1 MQLSPID
8 IDYLHQESIGGVI
21 ADGLTVLY
29 NTQPEKPI
37 EFLAKWLLQYC
48 KTSTQKTHFYDDLQ
62 KKEQNIQNFIQQQK
76 QEKEKLE
83 ELLQFK
89 QQTIQQELNYIEY
102 LRNHP
107 YHQELIIQ
115 EFPDFLMKKF
125 NLSGVYI
132 CYFTHQKQE
141 VDIDLVDDE
150 NAFINQ
156 KAPKLLKYVGTS
168 SNQKFLLNLN
178 LTEQA
183 ILTYEVLKPPP
194 VEEGKAPEVYK
205 GCYIPDVVKESK
217 IYFHRFP
224 KLGCYFAIPMNFET
238 SLFEDAFDAGLM
250 NRIKYNSEVETQ
262 KQEIKAK
269 ELEHAEQLQNAENEE
284 QKQQLE
290 DEYQNYL
297 SSLPQIVEPSFLG
310 IQQQYIVCGDTL
322 GQDRKLSQEERNQ
335 LYDMIQQF
343 GQSYQEKEIALL
355 SEDINQQIE
364 YHNTI
369 PEKLEENYLDQE
381 NQFVEQQAVNLEEL
395 KQTNERD
402 YNYEI
407 ECIKFDFLKQQFT
420 AKDFAS
426 TFLNLTKRRVIKFP
440 NIIKAL
446 FYLLG
451 YKKEEITLENKLNW
465 KIVASYIDYRF
476 LAKLALINHRGPKE
490 APLQHATI
498 FRLEKLIDIYDEE
511 KVMNYNWA
519 LGYLQRFLTL
529 YCKLRREDVAIRK
542 EILQE
547 KRVQLQ
553 AAKEQLAQLLEQKEI
568 DLQTARTNFQGEEGE
583 EFDEQKWIEQWE
595 SEHNLPEIGPEPQD
609 EIDDDLE

>member
-8 IDYLHQESIGGVI
+8 LDYLHQESIGGVI

-62 KKEQNIQNFIQQQK
+62 KKEQNIQTFIQQQK
-76 QEKEKLE
+76 QEKERLE

-89 QQTIQQELNYIEY
+89 QKTMEQELNYIEY

-115 EFPDFLMKKF
+115 EFPDYLMKKF
-125 NLSGVYI
+125 NLAGVYI

-141 VDIDLVDDE
+141 VEIDLVDDE

-168 SNQKFLLNLN
+168 LNQNFLLHQN

-205 GCYIPDVVKESK
+205 GIYIPDVVKEPK
-217 IYFHRFP
+217 VYFHRFP

-238 SLFEDAFDAGLM
+238 SLFEDAFDAGLV

-262 KQEIKAK
+262 KSEIKTK
-269 ELEHAEQLQNAENEE
+269 ELEHAEQLQNAESED

-290 DEYQNYL
+290 EEHQNYL
-297 SSLPQIVEPSFLG
+297 SSLPQLVEPPFLG

-335 LYDMIQQF
+335 LYDLIQQF

-364 YHNTI
+364 YQNTI

-381 NQFVEQQAVNLEEL
+381 NQFVEQQAINLEEL
-395 KQTNERD
+395 KQSNERD

-465 KIVASYIDYRF
+465 KIVASQIDYRF

-498 FRLEKLIDIYDEE
+498 SRLQKLVDVYDEE
-511 KVMNYNWA
+511 KVTNYNWA

-529 YCKLRREDVAIRK
+529 YCKLRKEDVAIRK

-547 KRVQLQ
+547 KKQQLQ
-553 AAKEQLAQLLEQKEI
+553 AAQELLAQLLEQKET
-568 DLQTARTNFQGEEGE
+568 DLQAAKANFQGEEGE